1 MRPLPW
7 KLLVPLIFVFVLLP
21 GERPARAQPMPSR
34 VRVTLQ
40 PDCFRPSIG
49 APCDPRKSNG
59 RLDLGPQI
67 AIWVEGSD
75 GRFVDTVLVTNL
87 TARLGIGNRPGH
99 YTLPSSPKFPYGRRS
114 GVLPVWA
121 HRRGKLYDA
130 VVMQDGLEKEY
141 WLGFHEVVSSPDPYF
156 CRPMTLMEIDVD
168 AISCPTRTFNSVKG
182 RFFDPTTDAVP
193 PHTEPDGR
201 PKPYVPPARS
211 YYPPRNDL
219 RTWTENDCDRGR
231 TTDCTI
237 SAKRYADLNDLDLV
251 SAATPPYGQPFSKSW
266 RVPDTLPDGAYVMFV
281 EVSKEFD
288 LNASHSHPATQD
300 QMLREWGLPN
310 NFGQPS
316 VVYRVPFTLERGRA
330 TQGVITAIAG
340 YSDWDGKT
348 GDLHP
353 PDGTISE
360 TPGSGAGRLL
370 VIEQPGLAGGAVT
383 GRVHVVVDNGTG
395 LPPDAGA
402 PADAADAAPAAD
414 GGAADGGAGAD
425 GGATPDAPVAPPMC
439 VETPEITPIV
449 VTAVKAQAETADV
462 TFVEPSGE
470 LWQLADGYELR
481 VWNGREQTRAAFAEG
496 LPLREVDKG
505 EPGRTVTVPIADLK
519 SESEYTV
526 GVRPKGECL
535 EPQVGFASFTTIVRE
550 FTQLSG
556 CFIATAAHGSALAPA
571 VTRLRAARDRARD
584 ASALAATAAELYAR
598 SSPPVADVL
607 RTSAPARAVTRRLL
621 APFASLLSR

>member
-1 MRPLPW
+1 MRPLSW
-7 KLLVPLIFVFVLLP
+7 KSLVLALLVLVLLP
-21 GERPARAQPMPSR
+21 GERPAGAQPMPAR

-40 PDCFRPSIG
+40 PDCIRPSIG

-67 AIWVEGSD
+67 AIWVEGGD

-99 YTLPSSPKFPYGRRS
+99 YTLPSGPKFPYGRRS

-121 HRRGKLYDA
+121 HRRGKLYNA

-168 AISCPTRTFNSVKG
+168 AVSCPTRTFNSVKG
-182 RFFDPTTDAVP
+182 RFFDPATDAMA
-193 PHTEPDGR
+193 PHLESDGR
-201 PKPYVPPARS
+201 PKAYVPPARS

-219 RTWTENDCDRGR
+219 RTFTENDCDRAR
-231 TTDCTI
+231 APDCAV
-237 SAKRYADLNDLDLV
+237 SARSYADLNDLDLV

-266 RVPDTLPDGAYVMFV
+266 RVPDSLPDGAYVLYV

-288 LNASHSHPATQD
+288 LNASHNYPATQD

-316 VVYRVPFTLERGRA
+316 VVYRVPFTFERGGSA
-330 TQGVITAIAG
+330 QAAVTDIAG
-340 YSDWDGKT
+340 YGDWDGKT
-348 GDLHP
+348 GALHA
-353 PDGTISE
+353 PDGTISDS
-360 TPGSGAGRLL
+360 PGSGAGRLL
-370 VIEQPGLAGGAVT
+370 VIEQPRLTATGALA
-383 GRVHVVVDNGTG
+383 GRVHVVVDNGSG

-402 PADAADAAPAAD
+402 PPDAADARPMAD
-414 GGAADGGAGAD
+414 GGGDAGGDGAVPA
-425 GGATPDAPVAPPMC
+425 DAPVGPPACEQAPGAA
-439 VETPEITPIV
+439 PIV
-449 VTAVKAQAETADV
+449 VTGVTAKAETAEV
-462 TFVEPSGE
+462 SFIEPSGE
-470 LWQLADGYELR
+470 LWQRADGYEVR
-481 VWNGREQTRAAFAEG
+481 VWNGREQSRAAFAEG
-496 LPLREVDKG
+496 LPLREVQKG
-505 EPGRTVTVPIADLK
+505 EPGRVVTVAIADLK

-526 GVRPKGECL
+526 GVRPKGDCL

-556 CFIATAAHGSALAPA
+556 CFIATAAYGSPLASA
-571 VTRLRAARDRARD
+571 VDRLRVARDRARD
-584 ASALAATAAELYAR
+584 ASALAAAAAELYAR

-607 RTSAPARAVTRRLL
+607 RASGPARAVTRRLL
-621 APFASLLSR
+621 APFVQLAAAVK